1 MNLENQKKKK
11 ALGIMFSTEAN
22 NGGDNLHHQFVF
34 LHLCV
39 IIVQQ
44 LR

>member
-1 MNLENQKKKK
+1 MNLENHKKRE

-22 NGGDNLHHQFVF
+22 NGGDNLHHQFGF